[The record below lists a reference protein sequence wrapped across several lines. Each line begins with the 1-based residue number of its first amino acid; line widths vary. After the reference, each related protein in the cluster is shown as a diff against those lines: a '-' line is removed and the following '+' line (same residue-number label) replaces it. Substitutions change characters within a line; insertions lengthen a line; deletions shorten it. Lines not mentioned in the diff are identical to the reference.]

1 MDGFK
6 QKLHCIIDP
15 EKWHVTPQPKDAPE
29 IRVATGDIQIPEQDD
44 WNSRDCDT
52 TSVGDDHS

>member
-1 MDGFK
+1 MSGFN
-6 QKLHCIIDP
+6 QKLHRIIDP

-29 IRVATGDIQIPEQDD
+29 ICVSTGEIEIPEQDD
-44 WNSRDCDT
+44 WNFGACDT